1 MSKKIKYFSIV
12 IIAILAL
19 FTLTQATLAW
29 SPANQ
34 TPIYPQ
40 GDDYDTYFCKQKGG
54 PIRFK
59 QFDPGYFEKTLS
71 LIVTAGR

>member
-1 MSKKIKYFSIV
+1 MSKKIKYLAIG
-12 IIAILAL
+12 IITILSL
-19 FTLTQATLAW
+19 FVLTQATFAW

-40 GDDYDTYFCKQKGG
+40 GGDYDTYFCKQKGG